1 MPDANV
7 EQVVR
12 STGDQVHALVKAA
25 LSVVPVVGGPAVE
38 LFQYVVQPP
47 LEKRRDEWMRSIG
60 EKLEELRANGLDIST
75 LQTNEQFIS
84 AVMQASQAALR
95 THSALKLAALRN
107 AITNIASG
115 KSPEETIQE
124 ILLSLV
130 DQLSEMHLRVLKVF
144 HNPEPPRGMSVGGLV
159 DVLHQSIPSLRGQR
173 ELGDKIWTDLHT
185 NGLVNTQN
193 LHGTMSGNGLA
204 ERRTTDLGAALLNF
218 ISEQA

>member
-1 MPDANV
+1 MPDENAT
-7 EQVVR
+7 QPVR

-47 LEKRRDEWMRSIG
+47 LEKRRDEWMRSVG
-60 EKLEELRANGLDIST
+60 EKLEELSANGLDPST

-95 THSALKLAALRN
+95 THSAIKLAALRN
-107 AITNIASG
+107 AIINIASG
-115 KSPEETIQE
+115 KSPEETMQE

-130 DQLSEMHLRVLKVF
+130 DELSEMHLRVLKAF
-144 HNPEPPRGMSVGGLV
+144 HTPEPQPGMSMGGLA
-159 DVLHQSIPSLRGQR
+159 DALYHNIPDLRRQP
-173 ELGDKIWTDLHT
+173 ELGDKIWSDLYT

-193 LHGTMSGNGLA
+193 LHVTMSRNGLA
-204 ERRTTDLGAALLNF
+204 ERRTSNLGKALLEF
-218 ISEQA
+218 ISAQD